1 VSGVALQNGGTVMA
15 TYTNGQKVAIGQLA
29 LASIANPSSLT
40 SVGDNNLATTAGSS
54 TPVLGAANTGDNGQ
68 IVAGALESSTV
79 DIATEFANLLTFQ
92 RGYQANSRVI
102 TTASELQQETINLIQ
117 AG

>member
-1 VSGVALQNGGTVMA
+1 MSGVALQNGGQVEA
-15 TYTNGQKVAIGQLA
+15 TYTNGQQVAIGQLA
-29 LASIANPSSLT
+29 LASVDNPESLT
-40 SVGDNNLATTAGSS
+40 SVGNNNLAASPSTS
-54 TPVLGAANTGDNGQ
+54 TPVIGAANTGNNGQ

-102 TTASELQQETINLIQ
+102 TTADELQQETINLIH
-117 AG
+117 A